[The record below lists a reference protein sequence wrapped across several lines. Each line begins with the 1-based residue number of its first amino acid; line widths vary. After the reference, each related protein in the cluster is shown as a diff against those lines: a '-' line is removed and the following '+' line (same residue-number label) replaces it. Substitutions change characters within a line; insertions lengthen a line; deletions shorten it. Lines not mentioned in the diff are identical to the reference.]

1 VSRSFFVTLV
11 SIGALLCALARA
23 DGEPLDA
30 ILSRMDQS
38 AKQFKSVAA
47 SMHQLEYNALL
58 KDSTSSEAEL
68 RIRRSKGGF
77 SGVILYKPP
86 ETKTVAFA
94 GDSAKIYYP
103 KANEVQ
109 KIHAGEYLGYVS
121 EFLLFGTSGKE
132 LSKVYTVTLDGEE
145 SIGGTATTH
154 LALAPKSPELKKL
167 ITKLEVWIP
176 EGESYPIREKATE
189 PSQNAETFSFLDVK
203 INPHLPDS
211 AFELKVPP
219 GTKVINEK

>member
-1 VSRSFFVTLV
+1 MSRPLFIPLF
-11 SIGALLCALARA
+11 SIGALACALARA
-23 DGEPLDA
+23 DGEPLNA
-30 ILSRMDQS
+30 ILSRMDES
-38 AKQFKSVAA
+38 AKQFKAVAA
-47 SMHQLEYNALL
+47 SMHQIEYNALL
-58 KDSTSSEAEL
+58 NDSTSSDAEL

-77 SGVILYKPP
+77 AGVILYKPP

-132 LSKVYTVTLDGEE
+132 LSKLYTVTPAGAE
-145 SIGGTATTH
+145 SIGATATTH
-154 LALAPKSPELKKL
+154 LVLMPKSPELKKL
-167 ITKLEVWIP
+167 IVKLEVWIP
-176 EGESYPIREKATE
+176 EGESYPIQEKATE

-219 GTKVINEK
+219 GTKVITEK